1 MCEQKVF
8 RCGRGGIFSHPRCL
22 HENEVRRMNRGRY
35 RLAHLGQGDPKSRGE
50 RFTLWRHGGTLSLPD
65 PNWGLGRLPRARHGI
80 TRKFLTPPAV
90 ARQGCSLSIPDGAHR
105 GQKSV
110 TESFTPDK
118 RHFKAPSR
126 HFRAT
131 IRGGRK
137 YHPCR
142 AMLHGVN
149 CSLPAAINEWA

>member
-1 MCEQKVF
+1 M
-8 RCGRGGIFSHPRCL
+8 
-22 HENEVRRMNRGRY
+22 
-35 RLAHLGQGDPKSRGE
+35 
-50 RFTLWRHGGTLSLPD
+50 SLPD
-65 PNWGLGRLPRARHGI
+65 PNWGLGRLPRARHGTTRKSADPLTDFGACVRLALRLSVAKHKRSATRRAQRWRRDGQGSI
-80 TRKFLTPPAV
+80 TIVANPIGGYSVRKFLTPPAV

-131 IRGGRK
+131 IRGVRK

-142 AMLHGVN
+142 ARG
-149 CSLPAAINEWA
+149 